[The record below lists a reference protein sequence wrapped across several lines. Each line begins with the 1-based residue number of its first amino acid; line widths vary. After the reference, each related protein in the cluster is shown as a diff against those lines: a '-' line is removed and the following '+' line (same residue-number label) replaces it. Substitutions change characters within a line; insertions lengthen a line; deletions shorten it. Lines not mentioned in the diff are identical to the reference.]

1 MTFLNLPIVVMIG
14 IEIILLRV
22 LILSTLT
29 TGNLLP
35 IKSLLNLLIVD
46 LLNNNI
52 VGILIG
58 K

>member
-1 MTFLNLPIVVMIG
+1 MTFLNLPIVVMMG